1 MTTTPTQDAAM
12 PGPAPAALRH
22 IAVGDAQL
30 PQPTAKPTS
39 RTGQHES
46 TLVLWDDG
54 SGSSSGIWECE
65 PGTFTATRDD
75 CTEVC
80 QIVAGRASIVGDDGT
95 SAELAAGS
103 LLILPQGWRGRWT
116 IHETIRK
123 TWAIITAP
131 PENST
136 P

>member
-1 MTTTPTQDAAM
+1 MTTTPSQEAAI
-12 PGPAPAALRH
+12 PDPAPTALDH
-22 IAVGDAQL
+22 GTVGDARM
-30 PQPTAKPTS
+30 PQPMEKPTS
-39 RTGQHES
+39 LTGQQES

-54 SGSSSGIWECE
+54 SGSSSGIWECD

-80 QIVAGRASIVGDDGT
+80 QIISGRASIVGEDGT
-95 SAELAAGS
+95 SAELGAGS
-103 LLILPQGWRGRWT
+103 LLILPQGWRGTWT

-123 TWAIITAP
+123 TWVIVASP
-131 PENST
+131 PESST

>member
-1 MTTTPTQDAAM
+1 MSTTPTQDAPM
-12 PGPAPAALRH
+12 PDPAPTALTH
-22 IAVGDAQL
+22 LVVGGAQL

-39 RTGQHES
+39 LTGQHES

-75 CTEVC
+75 FTEVC
-80 QIVAGRASIVGDDGT
+80 QIVSGRATVVGEDGT
-95 SAELAAGS
+95 SAELAPGS
-103 LLILPQGWRGRWT
+103 LLILPQGWRGTWT
-116 IHETIRK
+116 VHETIRK
-123 TWAIITAP
+123 TWVMVTSAPAIP
-131 PENST
+131 T